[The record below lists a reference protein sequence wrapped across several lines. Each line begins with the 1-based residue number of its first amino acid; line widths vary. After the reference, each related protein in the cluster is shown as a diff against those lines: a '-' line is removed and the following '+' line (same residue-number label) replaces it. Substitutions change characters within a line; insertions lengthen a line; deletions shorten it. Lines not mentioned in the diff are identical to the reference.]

1 MPVVYLTP
9 RQKPH
14 PKKPIKAIKINNYTF
29 LDNKGR
35 LRTKYFCIMIHD
47 IIKDTK
53 MTPQILRRKDVE
65 ATVGLSRSTIYHL
78 ISQGLFP
85 APIKLGKR
93 AVGWKV
99 SDIETWVNDR
109 TST

>member
-1 MPVVYLTP
+1 MFV
-9 RQKPH
+9 KE
-14 PKKPIKAIKINNYTF
+14 
-29 LDNKGR
+29 
-35 LRTKYFCIMIHD
+35 TKQ
-47 IIKDTK
+47 DTN

-78 ISQGLFP
+78 IRKGLFP

>member
-1 MPVVYLTP
+1 LHFSGPIETTYLQYPV
-9 RQKPH
+9 
-14 PKKPIKAIKINNYTF
+14 NYVK
-29 LDNKGR
+29 DNIQEKQ
-35 LRTKYFCIMIHD
+35 
-47 IIKDTK
+47 

-78 ISQGLFP
+78 ISEGLFP

-99 SDIETWVNDR
+99 SDLEIWLNNREIAGSN
-109 TST
+109 

>member
-1 MPVVYLTP
+1 MQAKV
-9 RQKPH
+9 
-14 PKKPIKAIKINNYTF
+14 
-29 LDNKGR
+29 
-35 LRTKYFCIMIHD
+35 
-47 IIKDTK
+47 
-53 MTPQILRRKDVE
+53 LRRKDVE
-65 ATVGLSRSTIYHL
+65 AVVGLSRSTIYHL
-78 ISQGLFP
+78 ISEGLFP

>member
-1 MPVVYLTP
+1 LHFSGPTGTTAHQVSG
-9 RQKPH
+9 Q
-14 PKKPIKAIKINNYTF
+14 
-29 LDNKGR
+29 
-35 LRTKYFCIMIHD
+35 D
-47 IIKDTK
+47 ITIELEKDID

-65 ATVGLSRSTIYHL
+65 ATVGLSRSTIYYL
-78 ISQGLFP
+78 ISEGLFP

>member
-1 MPVVYLTP
+1 
-9 RQKPH
+9 
-14 PKKPIKAIKINNYTF
+14 
-29 LDNKGR
+29 
-35 LRTKYFCIMIHD
+35 
-47 IIKDTK
+47 

-93 AVGWKV
+93 AVGWHNV
-99 SDIETWVNDR
+99 LAGCAETKGIIKN
-109 TST
+109 TSLATTGYFWEYLVP

>member
-1 MPVVYLTP
+1 M
-9 RQKPH
+9 H
-14 PKKPIKAIKINNYTF
+14 FSGPIGTTEIQVSGQDITIELEKDI
-29 LDNKGR
+29 D
-35 LRTKYFCIMIHD
+35 MI
-47 IIKDTK
+47 
-53 MTPQILRRKDVE
+53 PQILRRKDVE
-65 ATVGLSRSTIYHL
+65 ALVGLSRSTIYYL